1 MTGRSATRT
10 LHRGRR
16 AARHFERA
24 PAISSPV
31 TVVVGE
37 DQPLYR
43 AGIVNVLSGAGLDV
57 VAVADDAT
65 ELVSLVRTHRP
76 SIALIDIKMPPTMTD
91 DGLRAAHQI
100 RASVPSVP
108 VLVLSQFLEDDYA
121 LDLLGDR
128 PEGVGY
134 LLKDG
139 IANSESFVDAVRR
152 VAGGE
157 SVIDPAVV
165 ARLIAQRRRHDA
177 VEDLT
182 TREGDVLELMAQGRS
197 NQGIATELFVTVSA
211 VERHVTRIFVKLE
224 LPVEAQDHRRVLAVL
239 RFLQRRR

>member
-16 AARHFERA
+16 AARHPERP
-24 PAISSPV
+24 PAIGSPV

-37 DQPLYR
+37 DQPLFR

-65 ELVSLVRTHRP
+65 ELVSLVRRHRP

-100 RASVPSVP
+100 RAGVPSVP

-139 IANSESFVDAVRR
+139 IADSESF
-152 VAGGE
+152 AGGE

-165 ARLIAQRRRHDA
+165 ARLIAQRRRHDS

-224 LPVEAQDHRRVLAVL
+224 LPVEAHDHRRVLAVL